1 MAEFERTYSDFMAK
15 YDLARAEIKKIV
27 VGLDDFVRDVF
38 VAILGR
44 GHLLLESAPGLGK
57 TTTIEAIASTVDAR
71 FVKMTFNANL
81 MPDDLTHMVYP
92 HEIGLKID
100 RGPLLDAEIFFA
112 NELNRGPEK
121 TQSYL
126 MSAMEEG
133 QSYYRGELVN
143 LPDFRFMIAD
153 INPVETT
160 GTYQI
165 PEALAERFMMK
176 QRINFP
182 KHANLAKIVASSE
195 DRKIYNVPINK
206 IFSTGEL
213 LEFGKKIF
221 ELYRVY
227 SKERSWL
234 IGYSS
239 AIVEWI
245 RESGFV
251 VLDVE
256 NLPASPSPRG
266 AEDIKT
272 IARLYAFFDG
282 EPVILPKHVKR
293 AASPA
298 LRGKFFLNRDAI
310 AEKLTHD
317 EIIAAALNKISISGL
332 RQ

>member
-1 MAEFERTYSDFMAK
+1 MAEFERAYNDFMTK
-15 YDLARAEIKKIV
+15 YELARAEIGKIV
-27 VGLDDFVRDVF
+27 VGLDDFIRDVF
-38 VAILGR
+38 VVILGR

-57 TTTIEAIASTVDAR
+57 TTAIEAIASTIDAY
-71 FVKMTFNANL
+71 FVKTTFNANL
-81 MPDDLTHMVYP
+81 MPDDLTHMTYP

-133 QSYYRGELVN
+133 QSYYRGELIK
-143 LPDFRFMIAD
+143 LPDFRCVIAD

-165 PEALAERFMMK
+165 PEALAERFMLK

-182 KHANLAKIVASSE
+182 EHADLAKIVASSE
-195 DRKIYNVPINK
+195 DRKIYDVPINK
-206 IFSTGEL
+206 VFSTEEL
-213 LEFGKKIF
+213 LKFAKKIF
-221 ELYRVY
+221 ELYRIY
-227 SKERSWL
+227 SHERSWL
-234 IGYSS
+234 VGYSS

-251 VLDVE
+251 VLDTE
-256 NLPASPSPRG
+256 NFPASPSPRG
-266 AEDIKT
+266 AEDIK
-272 IARLYAFFDG
+272 AVSRLYAFFDG
-282 EPVILPKHVKR
+282 EPIILPKHVKR
-293 AASPA
+293 AAYPA

-317 EIIAAALNKISISGL
+317 EIIAAALNKVPISGV